1 MQTFVNILVLFALVL
16 IVLRFCIF
24 HIRQIVKI
32 FQRLH
37 LRKINNQK
45 KLLHELNKLCTV
57 PCYDLSC
64 AECHPTRGFTLDHMA
79 AESKVMK
86 RRIPTGDSFHG

>member
-32 FQRLH
+32 FHRLQ

-45 KLLHELNKLCTV
+45 KLLLELNNLCPV
-57 PCYDLSC
+57 PCYGDCCTFREQVDQNLLTQEVYLMS
-64 AECHPTRGFTLDHMA
+64 ATVP
-79 AESKVMK
+79 K
-86 RRIPTGDSFHG
+86 GDSFRG

>member
-1 MQTFVNILVLFALVL
+1 MNTMVNILVLFALMVIL
-16 IVLRFCIF
+16 LRFCVF

-32 FQRLH
+32 FHRLQ

-45 KLLHELNKLCTV
+45 KLLLELNNLCTV

-64 AECHPTRGFTLDHMA
+64 AECHPTRGFLLDHMV
-79 AESKVMK
+79 AESKVMR

>member
-1 MQTFVNILVLFALVL
+1 MQTFVNILVLFALIL

-32 FQRLH
+32 FHRLH

-45 KLLHELNKLCTV
+45 KLLLELNNLCPI
-57 PCYDLSC
+57 PCYDDCCKFREQVDENLLTHE
-64 AECHPTRGFTLDHMA
+64 AFFMA
-79 AESKVMK
+79 A
-86 RRIPTGDSFHG
+86 RIPKGDSFHG